1 MIKQQIEDD
10 LKVAMLAGDKTL
22 VQTLRGLKSA
32 LLYVEVAEGKREQ
45 GLTDEEA
52 ITVLSKEAKKRTESA
67 EMYGQGGDD
76 SRKQAELLEKQVIER
91 YLPKQLSESE
101 IASIV
106 AEEQEKLGVSGP
118 QAMGQLIGAV
128 KARTAGSADGA
139 TIARLVKERL
149 A

>member
-32 LLYVEVAEGKREQ
+32 LLYVEVAEGKRDQ

-67 EMYGQGGDD
+67 DMYGQGGDGV
-76 SRKQAELLEKQVIER
+76 RQQAELSEKQVIER
-91 YLPKQLSESE
+91 YLPEQLSESE
-101 IASIV
+101 ITSIV

>member
-67 EMYGQGGDD
+67 EMYGQGGDAA
-76 SRKQAELLEKQVIER
+76 RQEAELSEKQVIER

-101 IASIV
+101 ITAII
-106 AEEQEKLGVSGP
+106 AEEQEKLGVNGP

>member
-32 LLYVEVAEGKREQ
+32 LLYVEVAEGKRDQ

-67 EMYGQGGDD
+67 DMYAHGGDEA
-76 SRKQAELLEKQVIER
+76 RQQAELSEKQVIER

-149 A
+149 I

>member
-45 GLTDEEA
+45 GLTDDEA
-52 ITVLSKEAKKRTESA
+52 IKVLSKEAKKRTESA
-67 EMYGQGGDD
+67 DMYAQGGDEA
-76 SRKQAELLEKQVIER
+76 RQQAELSEKQIIER

-106 AEEQEKLGVSGP
+106 AEEHEKLGVSGP

-149 A
+149 T